1 VKSRFEKETP
11 RGITIYNLEMFNYLC
26 SCGKSKELQKAT
38 LEVKDGKVRTKE
50 AKCSCGKYMEELE
63 KDFDGFPSLI
73 RTEETLRKKV

>member
-1 VKSRFEKETP
+1 
-11 RGITIYNLEMFNYLC
+11 MFKYIC
-26 SCGKSKELQKAT
+26 KCGESKELQKAT
-38 LEVKDGKVRTKE
+38 LEIKDSKVRTKE